1 MRELTNKSA
10 SIACELAALL
20 MFVEECDVDQ
30 VERENLISLAR
41 RVSDQLAASM
51 VEQNSKGRSMDNI
64 YTYHSKNDLLM
75 LAQEVAA
82 LISCAAYLATIR
94 GEEERLHVMSLTGL
108 AQRLSDEL
116 ANSLDISTFSD
127 PESQEAKS

>member
-1 MRELTNKSA
+1 M
-10 SIACELAALL
+10 
-20 MFVEECDVDQ
+20 
-30 VERENLISLAR
+30 
-41 RVSDQLAASM
+41 SDM
-51 VEQNSKGRSMDNI
+51 
-64 YTYHSKNDLLM
+64 YTYRCKDDLLL

>member
-1 MRELTNKSA
+1 
-10 SIACELAALL
+10 
-20 MFVEECDVDQ
+20 
-30 VERENLISLAR
+30 
-41 RVSDQLAASM
+41 
-51 VEQNSKGRSMDNI
+51 MDNL
-64 YTYHSKNDLLM
+64 YTYRSKKDLLL

-82 LISCAAYLATIR
+82 LLSCAAYFATIR

-127 PESQEAKS
+127 HESQEAKS

>member
-1 MRELTNKSA
+1 
-10 SIACELAALL
+10 
-20 MFVEECDVDQ
+20 
-30 VERENLISLAR
+30 
-41 RVSDQLAASM
+41 
-51 VEQNSKGRSMDNI
+51 MDNL
-64 YTYHSKNDLLM
+64 YTYRSKKDLLL

-82 LISCAAYLATIR
+82 PLSCAAYLATIR

>member
-1 MRELTNKSA
+1 MINTYRTKS
-10 SIACELAALL
+10 
-20 MFVEECDVDQ
+20 
-30 VERENLISLAR
+30 
-41 RVSDQLAASM
+41 
-51 VEQNSKGRSMDNI
+51 
-64 YTYHSKNDLLM
+64 DLLT

-82 LISCAAYLATIR
+82 LLSCASYLATIR
-94 GEEERLHVMSLTGL
+94 GDEERLHVMSLTGL

>member
-1 MRELTNKSA
+1 M
-10 SIACELAALL
+10 
-20 MFVEECDVDQ
+20 
-30 VERENLISLAR
+30 
-41 RVSDQLAASM
+41 SDM
-51 VEQNSKGRSMDNI
+51 
-64 YTYHSKNDLLM
+64 YTYRCKDDLLL

-94 GEEERLHVMSLTGL
+94 GEEERIHVMSLTGL

-127 PESQEAKS
+127 HESQEAKS

>member
-1 MRELTNKSA
+1 MRELTNKST

-20 MFVEECDVDQ
+20 MVVEECEVDQ
-30 VERENLISLAR
+30 VERENLSAWLDEYRINWRQAWSSR
-41 RVSDQLAASM
+41 IQR
-51 VEQNSKGRSMDNI
+51 GRSMDNF
-64 YTYHSKNDLLM
+64 YTYRSKKDLLL

-82 LISCAAYLATIR
+82 LLSCAAYLATIR
-94 GEEERLHVMSLTGL
+94 GEEERIHVMSLTGL

-127 PESQEAKS
+127 HESQEARS